1 MFNRLLFVTTVA
13 TCLATLV
20 GFLARSWW
28 FFELF
33 SHFRVQYL
41 IVLAVCGLVYVIR
54 RRRREAFLAIGVAL
68 VNFFV
73 VGNYQG
79 ETRVHASIGSR
90 QEKTFRAVV
99 VNVNY
104 KNQAYNKVKQFIQ
117 SADADF
123 VILLEVNEALLW
135 NLKPLFE
142 HYRYNKLRLGMHGG
156 IALFS
161 RIPFEYA
168 GIRTLG
174 GVGLSTVIARFVLGG
189 ESLTL
194 MGTHTYSPASR
205 WRAAIRN
212 QQLAELAKFVSNQQ
226 GSIILLGDLNTTP
239 WSPYFRD
246 FLRRTGLLD
255 SRKGFGLQPTWP
267 TRFFPVWIP
276 IDHGLVSSN
285 VKVHRREVGPDI
297 GSDHY
302 PVVIDFSITAKQVG
316 QGAKS

>member
-1 MFNRLLFVTTVA
+1 
-13 TCLATLV
+13 
-20 GFLARSWW
+20 
-28 FFELF
+28 
-33 SHFRVQYL
+33 
-41 IVLAVCGLVYVIR
+41 VIR
-54 RRRREAFLAIGVAL
+54 RRRREAFLAMGFAL

-73 VGNYQG
+73 VGNYQV
-79 ETRVHASIGSR
+79 ETPVHASVGSR
-90 QEKTFRAVV
+90 QERTLRAVV

-104 KNQAYNKVKQFIQ
+104 KNQAYNKVEQFIR
-117 SADADF
+117 SADGDF

-174 GVGLSTVIARFVLGG
+174 GVGLSTVIARFDLGG

-205 WRAAIRN
+205 WRAATRN
-212 QQLAELAKFVSNQQ
+212 QQLVEMAKFISNQQ

-246 FLRRTGLLD
+246 FLRRTGLRD
-255 SRKGFGLQPTWP
+255 SRSGFGLQPTWP

-285 VKVHRREVGPDI
+285 VKVHKRKVGPDI

-316 QGAKS
+316 QGAKSSDY